1 MNSPKQETGMISDEE
16 VNRMRWAARRGML
29 ELDLVLEPFVTARYA
44 SLDEADR
51 RRFQQL
57 MLSEDQDLFAWF
69 LSRERPEDEEL
80 ADIVGKILEFA
91 RTAPGDRSL

>member
-1 MNSPKQETGMISDEE
+1 MSGMITDEE

-44 SLDEADR
+44 TLDEVAR

-57 MLSEDQDLFAWF
+57 MTCEDQELFAWF
-69 LSRERPEDEEL
+69 LGREQPGDEEI
-80 ADIVGKILEFA
+80 AAIVSQVLEFT
-91 RTAPGDRSL
+91 RTKPADR